1 MAKLNRIKAVL
12 AEQEITSASKRSV
25 YRIKSHKIMS
35 SEELKELNY
44 PKRSMRKRYM
54 TFEIE
59 LTDDYV
65 EELMKNHH
73 IENLI
78 VNIPDYVK
86 GAPII
91 LEP

>member
-1 MAKLNRIKAVL
+1 
-12 AEQEITSASKRSV
+12 
-25 YRIKSHKIMS
+25 
-35 SEELKELNY
+35 
-44 PKRSMRKRYM
+44 M

-59 LTDDYV
+59 AIDDYA
-65 EELMKNHH
+65 EDLQRNHL

-86 GAPII
+86 GTPVF